1 LTLIEFA
8 ISAEDQPSSAYPCRV
23 SKANDEK
30 RMEVSRCTS
39 ANPAISLSDRAP
51 GTDPFTASF
60 YSKFGLVLKEV
71 ELDIPFRTS
80 TLGNDGLEQRLRHER
95 RVPVDYGIVTRCRT
109 QKSTCL
115 EERVLFPSP
124 AI

>member
-1 LTLIEFA
+1 M
-8 ISAEDQPSSAYPCRV
+8 R
-23 SKANDEK
+23 K
-30 RMEVSRCTS
+30 REWEGSRCTS

-60 YSKFGLVLKEV
+60 YSEFGFVPKEIQ
-71 ELDIPFRTS
+71 LDTPFRTS
-80 TLGNDGLEQRLRHER
+80 ILGNDGLEQKLRRER
-95 RVPVDYGIVTRCRT
+95 RIPVDYGIVTRCRT